1 MIYRNLANAE
11 RGSVTAEFAVVMP
24 AVIAV
29 MLVMLAA
36 FSIQVQIFELSQQ
49 AAIAARAFG
58 RGEPLELIEGWFK
71 GKVQVEF
78 EQRGQLVCATAL
90 RQVTLP
96 GFAAATMPI
105 AAEHCARE
113 SGL

>member
-1 MIYRNLANAE
+1 MRPHDLLKDD

-24 AVIAV
+24 AVMGA

-36 FSIQVQIFELSQQ
+36 FSIQVQKFELSQQ

-58 RGEPLELIEGWFK
+58 RGEPLELIESWFK

-78 EQRGQLVCATAL
+78 EQRGQLLCATAL
-90 RQVTLP
+90 RKVAFL
-96 GFAAATMPI
+96 GFAAAPIPI